1 MRGDFTYRFLERF
14 IVRESGEREECVTHK
29 ITRRGFLKAFG
40 VTTLGLGVSCIA
52 GYGYVFYVEPH
63 WLSIERVDVP
73 INGLPEGFDGFK
85 IVCLSDIHLHPYTQI
100 DFIERVVA
108 SSNKLAPDIVCLL
121 GDYVFASADS
131 IYELAPV
138 LAELESTQG
147 VFAVLGNHDLWT
159 DAAVVRSGLEAVGIR
174 VLVNESVPLRL
185 GDDDLILAGLDD
197 GWSGEPDLSLA
208 LDGSPQDAP
217 VILMLH
223 EPDFADHYAQDGR
236 VRLQLSGH
244 THGGQVRIP
253 GIGSPFRPDY
263 GRKYADGLV
272 EVTGMWLYT
281 TRGVGVIAPPARFNC
296 RPEITEIT
304 LLSRQ

>member
-1 MRGDFTYRFLERF
+1 MRD
-14 IVRESGEREECVTHK
+14 SSK

-40 VTTLGLGVSCIA
+40 ATTLGLGVSCFA

-63 WLSIERVDVP
+63 WLAIERVDVP
-73 INGLPEGFDGFK
+73 IYGLSGAFNGFK
-85 IVCLSDIHLHPYTQI
+85 IVCLSDFHLHPYTQI
-100 DFIERVVA
+100 DFIEKVVA
-108 SSNKLAPDIVCLL
+108 TSNELNPDVVCLL
-121 GDYVFASADS
+121 GDYVFEGADS

-138 LAELESTQG
+138 LAGLESTFG

-174 VLVNESVPLRL
+174 VLVNESVSIRI

-197 GWSGEPDLSLA
+197 GWSGEPDLSFA
-208 LDGSPQDAP
+208 LEGSPQGVP

-223 EPDFADHYAQDGR
+223 EPDFADHYARDGR

-253 GIGSPFRPDY
+253 GIGGPFRPEY
-263 GRKYADGLV
+263 GQKYDDGLI
-272 EVTGMWLYT
+272 EIEGMWLYT
-281 TRGVGVIAPPARFNC
+281 TRGVGVIGPPARFNC

-304 LLSRQ
+304 LQRMH